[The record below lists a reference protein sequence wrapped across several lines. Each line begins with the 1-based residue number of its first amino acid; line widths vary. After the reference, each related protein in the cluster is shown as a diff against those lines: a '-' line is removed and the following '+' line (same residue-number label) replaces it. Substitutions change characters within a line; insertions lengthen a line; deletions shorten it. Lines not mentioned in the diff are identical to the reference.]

1 MDAQLKDMA
10 VQMAALDEF
19 VTRARE
25 QNGRHH
31 DWHCESLEDLSAN
44 VRQTFGSIDDTL
56 QATSERMHLHSMQS
70 RSDVEILE
78 KNLSPFSQSIQTPLL
93 DLEANFGSKPLVDY
107 VVTGETPQKK
117 CWSYH
122 TCLPRTG
129 SQDSLLAKLRGL
141 PETKPAASS
150 PRKIAS
156 PKKMLSPRKG
166 FSSPS
171 KLPSPTKT
179 RVFLDESAS
188 VPQVVPQP
196 QSSHDPAE
204 EAKGGLREMDMN
216 VLVQASSID
225 DLHGHP
231 QTLFSKSVST
241 MQQPPLK
248 RHATAESRLPRK
260 GRENSVMSQSVGPG
274 FGMGRRLRSSPQQ

>member
-1 MDAQLKDMA
+1 MNLHSAQLKSDIET
-10 VQMAALDEF
+10 LE
-19 VTRARE
+19 
-25 QNGRHH
+25 NGLP
-31 DWHCESLEDLSAN
+31 S
-44 VRQTFGSIDDTL
+44 
-56 QATSERMHLHSMQS
+56 
-70 RSDVEILE
+70 
-78 KNLSPFSQSIQTPLL
+78 FSQSIQTPLL
-93 DLEANFGSKPLVDY
+93 ELEASCASKPLVEY
-107 VVTGETPQKK
+107 VATGNTPQRRD
-117 CWSYH
+117 WSYP

-129 SQDSLLAKLRGL
+129 SHDSLLAKLRGL
-141 PETKPAASS
+141 PETRPAAASS

-179 RVFLDESAS
+179 RVFLDEAAT
-188 VPQVVPQP
+188 VPQVVPQS
-196 QSSHDPAE
+196 QSSNDPAE

-216 VLVQASSID
+216 VLVQPSSTD
-225 DLHGHP
+225 EMHGHP
-231 QTLFSKSVST
+231 PTSFSKSVSMM

-248 RHATAESRLPRK
+248 RHATADSRLPRK